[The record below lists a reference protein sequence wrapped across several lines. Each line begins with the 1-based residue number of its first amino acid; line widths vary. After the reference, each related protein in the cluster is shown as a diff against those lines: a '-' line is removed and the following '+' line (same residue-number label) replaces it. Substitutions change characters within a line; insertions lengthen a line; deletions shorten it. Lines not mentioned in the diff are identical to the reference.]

1 MDQQICLMVC
11 VTDCPL
17 YKSIKVNSLFCET
30 PARPLGHWLPVRLPI
45 RPTTH
50 PDPNSITSSS
60 WKQVVPRLVD
70 VKISL
75 ARLDT
80 TRHARQAVC
89 ECVEDCLCS
98 TSLRELEIMNFSL
111 ISPELSVGLFSLTR
125 PDPTH
130 CQVNLWTQYPTQPNP
145 TEPPYI
151 NNYRSA
157 VRIMHQTAKRI
168 RLSRLDTKIH
178 DIQTND
184 RILPAEN
191 KHFGPRTDRSQT
203 NPTPGST
210 QPTDNSV

>member
-130 CQVNLWTQYPTQPNP
+130 CQVNLWTQYPTQPISNW
-145 TEPPYI
+145 TSIY
-151 NNYRSA
+151 
-157 VRIMHQTAKRI
+157 QTTI
-168 RLSRLDTKIH
+168 G
-178 DIQTND
+178 
-184 RILPAEN
+184 LP
-191 KHFGPRTDRSQT
+191 
-203 NPTPGST
+203 
-210 QPTDNSV
+210 